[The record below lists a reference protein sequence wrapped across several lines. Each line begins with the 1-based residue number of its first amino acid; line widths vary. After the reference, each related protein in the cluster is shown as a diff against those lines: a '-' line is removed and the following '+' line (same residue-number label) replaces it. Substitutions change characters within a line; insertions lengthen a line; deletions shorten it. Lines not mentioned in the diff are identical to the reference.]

1 MPANHIILI
10 FTQYIHI
17 FSENILDCSVGNAPS
32 LLPSPSRLTDL
43 PHNYI
48 IRKTEGGHPME
59 KDMEQYI
66 EKLRRYYDSDNRLTQ
81 YPSKKPMRILALIQI
96 ALKISPERKYTEK
109 EVNRIIRDS
118 ITFSDIE
125 LIRREMFQYRLIGRL
140 RDGSEYWSEP
150 DWKTKYEAYL

>member
-1 MPANHIILI
+1 
-10 FTQYIHI
+10 
-17 FSENILDCSVGNAPS
+17 
-32 LLPSPSRLTDL
+32 
-43 PHNYI
+43 
-48 IRKTEGGHPME
+48 ME
-59 KDMEQYI
+59 KDMEQYS

-96 ALKISPERKYTEK
+96 ALKINPERKYTEK
-109 EVNRIIRDS
+109 EVNQIIRDS
-118 ITFSDIE
+118 IAFSDIE